1 MENNTENRVKV
12 TDENMT
18 TFDSVKT
25 IDEYL
30 YKNNMIDDNDND
42 TEIKEVIPEKPMQ
55 VEEMESQKDEDAS
68 FEIEEKVLKY
78 GNIENNTG
86 DFWKAAMEK
95 ERQMKK
101 IVNEIK
107 DENASVLNIL
117 NHNHVE
123 KRSAEVFVPVH
134 VDRYPDEDLVAAKT
148 SPSIATA
155 SV

>member
-18 TFDSVKT
+18 TFDSRKT
-25 IDEYL
+25 NDEYL

-42 TEIKEVIPEKPMQ
+42 TEIKEVIPEKPMR
-55 VEEMESQKDEDAS
+55 VVEMESQNDENAS
-68 FEIEEKVLKY
+68 FEIEEKVSKY
-78 GNIENNTG
+78 RNIENNTG
-86 DFWKAAMEK
+86 DFWKAAIEK
-95 ERQMKK
+95 ERQMKE

-134 VDRYPDEDLVAAKT
+134 VDRYPDEDLVAAKA